1 MSKGSKQ
8 RLSQVSDEILGNNWD
23 AIFAGV
29 SVENAWQKY
38 IAELA
43 VKEPNRVFSKEE
55 HDSFVKAYKEDNC
68 E

>member
-1 MSKGSKQ
+1 MGKGSRQ
-8 RLSQVSDEILGNNWD
+8 RPSQVSDEKLRNNWD
-23 AIFAGV
+23 VIFTGV

-55 HDSFVKAYKEDNC
+55 HDSFVKAYKEKNC

>member
-1 MSKGSKQ
+1 MGKGSRQ
-8 RLSQVSDEILGNNWD
+8 RPSQVSDEKLRNNWD

-55 HDSFVKAYKEDNC
+55 HDSFVKAYKEKNC